1 MHVRT
6 FRQEEA
12 HNLRCH
18 PGTDWEE
25 PGMHEFA
32 IRRRC
37 ATTHLAHPITAT
49 GGARPLSK
57 PHRPPAGTGLPLQSP
72 PHVPT

>member
-1 MHVRT
+1 
-6 FRQEEA
+6 
-12 HNLRCH
+12 
-18 PGTDWEE
+18 
-25 PGMHEFA
+25 MHEFA